1 MLQSKLFT
9 KTKKEIPADETSKN
23 AQLLIRAGFIHKEM
37 AGVYSWLPLGLL
49 VLNKI
54 REIISQEMQNL
65 NSTEII
71 MSSLQNKETWLQTK
85 RWEDEKVNIWFKSKL
100 HNDQEIGFGWSHEE
114 PMVEMLKNFVNSYKD
129 LPIIV
134 HQFQNKFRNEVRA
147 KAGVMRGREFL
158 MKDMYSFFSS
168 QEALDKFYNQT
179 IDAYKN
185 IFEKVGLG
193 HITYV
198 TSAAGG
204 VFTDKFSHE
213 FQTICEVGEDNIYIH
228 KNKSPENKFQ
238 ENKSIAINQEIFNN
252 ETLLQMNLQKEDF
265 ELKKSVEVGN
275 IFNFGNQKCQEMN
288 LNFTDIDGQK
298 KSVYL
303 GSYGIGLTRL
313 VGVIAEVLSDEK
325 GLVWPNS
332 VAPFSLHL
340 ISLAKNLEDE
350 SYKKAQEIYQKLTDH
365 KLEIL
370 WDNRL
375 DKSVGEKLNEADL
388 IGIPLRVIISEKS
401 LAAGGVE
408 IKERK
413 SSSKDG
419 EIISIDQLL
428 HMHLERC

>member
-9 KTKKEIPADETSKN
+9 KTKKEIPTDETSKN
-23 AQLLIRAGFIHKEM
+23 AQLLLRAGFIHKEM

-54 REIISQEMQNL
+54 REIISQEMQAL
-65 NSTEII
+65 GSTEII

-85 RWEDEKVNIWFKSKL
+85 RWDDEKVNIWFKSKL

-114 PMVEMLKNFVNSYKD
+114 PIVEMLKNCVNSYKD
-129 LPIIV
+129 FPIVV

-147 KAGVMRGREFL
+147 KSGVMRGREFL

-179 IDAYKN
+179 IEAYKN
-185 IFEKVGLG
+185 VFEKVGLG
-193 HITYV
+193 QITYV

-204 VFTDKFSHE
+204 VFTEKFSHE
-213 FQTICEVGEDNIYIH
+213 FQTVCEVGEDNIYIH
-228 KNKSPENKFQ
+228 KNKFPDNQ
-238 ENKSIAINQEIFNN
+238 SIAINQEIFTE
-252 ETLLQMNLQKEDF
+252 ETLNQMNLQKSDRENF

-275 IFNFGNQKCQEMN
+275 IFNFGQQKCEEMN
-288 LNFTDIDGQK
+288 LNFTDIGGQK
-298 KSVYL
+298 KAVYL

-340 ISLAKNLEDE
+340 ISLAKNSEEE

-365 KLEIL
+365 KVEIL

-413 SSSKDG
+413 SQSKDG

>member
-9 KTKKEIPADETSKN
+9 KTKKEIPTDETSKN
-23 AQLLIRAGFIHKEM
+23 AQLLLRAGFIHKEM

-54 REIISQEMQNL
+54 REIISQEMQAL
-65 NSTEII
+65 GSTEII

-85 RWEDEKVNIWFKSKL
+85 RWDDEKVNIWFKSKL

-114 PMVEMLKNFVNSYKD
+114 PIVEMLKNCVNSYKD
-129 LPIIV
+129 FPIVV

-147 KAGVMRGREFL
+147 KSGVMRGREFL

-179 IDAYKN
+179 IEAYKN
-185 IFEKVGLG
+185 VFEKVGLG
-193 HITYV
+193 QITYV

-204 VFTDKFSHE
+204 VFTEKFSHE
-213 FQTICEVGEDNIYIH
+213 FQTVCEVGEDNIYIH
-228 KNKSPENKFQ
+228 KNKFPDNQ
-238 ENKSIAINQEIFNN
+238 SIAINQEIFTE
-252 ETLLQMNLQKEDF
+252 ETLNQMNLQKAEMENF

-275 IFNFGNQKCQEMN
+275 IFNFGKQKCEEMN
-288 LNFTDIDGQK
+288 LNFTDIDGK
-298 KSVYL
+298 KNSVYL

-340 ISLAKNLEDE
+340 ISLAKNSEEE

-365 KLEIL
+365 KVEIL

-413 SSSKDG
+413 SQSKDG
-419 EIISIDQLL
+419 EIISIDQLW
-428 HMHLERC
+428 HMHLEQC